1 MRACLLRRRE
11 ERGKREIEREW
22 ESENGARAKETY
34 NEILLQAGIYTHA
47 HLSTKNI
54 KKEKKKN
61 RIYTRITQI

>member
-1 MRACLLRRRE
+1 MRACVLRRRE

-34 NEILLQAGIYTHA
+34 NEILLQADIYTHA
-47 HLSTKNI
+47 HLSKNI

>member
-1 MRACLLRRRE
+1 MRACVLRRE